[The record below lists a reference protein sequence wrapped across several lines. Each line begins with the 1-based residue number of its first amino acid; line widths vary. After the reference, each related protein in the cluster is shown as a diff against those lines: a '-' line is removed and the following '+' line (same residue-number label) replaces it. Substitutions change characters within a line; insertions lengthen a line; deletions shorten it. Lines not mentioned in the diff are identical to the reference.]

1 MVSYV
6 ANKINNFINI
16 YTKEQETIINI
27 DCKLIFCK
35 SELLYSYTFAMYLSF
50 TAAVLITKSFM
61 KDMKI
66 FTIILAKIGFIM
78 CSIALT
84 LLFQYYS

>member
-6 ANKINNFINI
+6 ANKIKNFINI

-27 DCKLIFCK
+27 DCKLTFSK
-35 SELLYSYTFAMYLSF
+35 FELIHSYTFAVYLSF
-50 TAAVLITKSFM
+50 TAAALNTKSFM

-66 FTIILAKIGFIM
+66 FTIILAKICFIV